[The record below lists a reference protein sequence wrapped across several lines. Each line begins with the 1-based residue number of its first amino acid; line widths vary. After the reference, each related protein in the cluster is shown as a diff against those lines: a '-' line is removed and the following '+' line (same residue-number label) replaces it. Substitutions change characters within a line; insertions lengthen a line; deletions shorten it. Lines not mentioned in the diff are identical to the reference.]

1 MAVAFTSSGEIVSD
15 SKLFC
20 SRCLSSM
27 CQSDVEVRCG
37 CLTKSGLTILFYVLL
52 WEEFVDKNVD
62 VMFISY
68 LEEGSSSVM
77 RILLLL

>member
-1 MAVAFTSSGEIVSD
+1 MWKSG
-15 SKLFC
+15 
-20 SRCLSSM
+20 
-27 CQSDVEVRCG
+27 G
-37 CLTKSGLTILFYVLL
+37 CLTKSGLTILFYVLR